1 MIMEVIKNSVNS
13 PKIAM
18 SEEGWHYT
26 TKLRQWMFDNVY
38 IDSPAKLEEK
48 KARRV
53 IKELFYHYCEMLKP
67 MCEESRI
74 IRIVTDYI
82 SGMTDRY
89 AVEKYKDN
97 FIPIGLK
104 CGANEDYLFKLANIK
119 D

>member
-1 MIMEVIKNSVNS
+1 
-13 PKIAM
+13 
-18 SEEGWHYT
+18 
-26 TKLRQWMFDNVY
+26 MFDNVY
-38 IDSPAKLEEK
+38 INSPAKLEEK

-67 MCEESRI
+67 MCEEGRI

-89 AVEKYKDN
+89 AIEKYKEN
-97 FIPIGLK
+97 FIPSGFHR
-104 CGANEDYLFKLANIK
+104 GSSEDYLFKLANLK